1 MLRVDKTLQ
10 IRGVATKMRALI
22 PRKIRLRFAR
32 AAFRFD
38 TPSCS
43 LGWAAPQRI
52 ARRATA
58 SSHAGML
65 SPNRLRSSGRPGNQ
79 GDLEKSQPQ
88 RSNTRKRQRQ
98 ESTTTSLCARGVRL
112 RRRKTAQ
119 RCRCARDNSIVILSR
134 SCFADIELLRGIRTN
149 VPSLTLLQRAKNS
162 CAKQA
167 NERDATHGESC
178 EEIRCQEEGGQEGRR
193 EEGRAQGR
201 GQEGRAQGRGQE
213 SRA

>member
-79 GDLEKSQPQ
+79 GDLEKSHLNEVTHGSVSD
-88 RSNTRKRQRQ
+88 RNL
-98 ESTTTSLCARGVRL
+98 TTTSLCARSVRL

-134 SCFADIELLRGIRTN
+134 SCFADIELLRESERMYLHSRCCNARRI
-149 VPSLTLLQRAKNS
+149 RAK
-162 CAKQA
+162 A
-167 NERDATHGESC
+167 GE
-178 EEIRCQEEGGQEGRR
+178 
-193 EEGRAQGR
+193 
-201 GQEGRAQGRGQE
+201 
-213 SRA
+213 

>member
-1 MLRVDKTLQ
+1 MDKTLQ

-32 AAFRFD
+32 AAFRF

-88 RSNTRKRQRQ
+88 RSNTGRRQRQ

-149 VPSLTLLQRAKNS
+149 VPSLTLLQRAKKFVRK
-162 CAKQA
+162 A
-167 NERDATHGESC
+167 
-178 EEIRCQEEGGQEGRR
+178 GG
-193 EEGRAQGR
+193 
-201 GQEGRAQGRGQE
+201 
-213 SRA
+213 